1 MQLWSSSR
9 RIRLLLVSWF
19 FSTAS
24 AKQAGSSRAKAY
36 EDKVFMKDFNE
47 DVQRIRREIEQEVY
61 TSFSQMKKEF
71 QLKQQLKKRLGKR
84 SIYEHSREQH
94 FGLEN
99 EAVQGDYDAANAYE
113 VSVDEQAAL
122 EGIDPH
128 DPKVEERVD
137 LCGMRDIVGGDGMEE
152 AGLNPQR
159 TGHAISSDEE
169 DSWQTRAKTMSGL
182 IQSKIIPKTKST
194 GKQKSQQSKKSRKKL
209 PETSLCDQLALP
221 DHDAKDAIQDVLHDD
236 NEITDKEWWGALRT
250 GIALL
255 VLLVIMTYFMKMVEV
270 KGGAL

>member
-1 MQLWSSSR
+1 
-9 RIRLLLVSWF
+9 
-19 FSTAS
+19 
-24 AKQAGSSRAKAY
+24 
-36 EDKVFMKDFNE
+36 MKDFNE

-84 SIYEHSREQH
+84 SIYEDEREQH

-99 EAVQGDYDAANAYE
+99 EAVQGDYDTANAYE

-122 EGIDPH
+122 EGFDPH
-128 DPKVEERVD
+128 DQKVEERVD
-137 LCGMRDIVGGDGMEE
+137 LRGMRDIVGGDGMEE

-159 TGHAISSDEE
+159 TGHSVSSDEE
-169 DSWQTRAKTMSGL
+169 DSRQTRAKTRSSLSGL

-194 GKQKSQQSKKSRKKL
+194 GKHKSQQSKKSRKKL

-221 DHDAKDAIQDVLHDD
+221 DHDAKNAIQDVLHDD

-270 KGGAL
+270 KGGALL